1 MLSETHAFDEL
12 IKDLDLEKR
21 DKN

>member
-12 IKDLDLEKR
+12 IKELEKR

>member
-12 IKDLDLEKR
+12 IKDLEKR